1 MSDKYIDHFVIKT
14 GDIYKKLFINN
25 YFVFKYNQ
33 MSNKMA
39 NIQKI
44 FKIENNEKDIDIAK
58 HNNVFDYVDEL
69 VSNHE
74 KTKI

>member
-1 MSDKYIDHFVIKT
+1 
-14 GDIYKKLFINN
+14 
-25 YFVFKYNQ
+25 

-44 FKIENNEKDIDIAK
+44 FKIENNEKDTNILK
-58 HNNVFDYVDEL
+58 YNNVFDYVDEL